1 MRPASVTRR
10 APSGTP
16 AGALLV
22 VTAIVSTALIAAV
35 SFPSTLLAQ
44 QSSSAHTARAQRIRA
59 NASTSTNA
67 STNALPRDARD
78 QARDENGARARDV
91 ARAAQDR
98 WVDSV
103 LATLSLHDKVAQLVW
118 PWMLGDYVA
127 ADDPAY
133 LRSLSLVRDQ
143 HVGGIIM
150 SVGSPT
156 EIAEKINALQRAAP
170 VPLLVSA
177 DLETG
182 AAFRARGGYF
192 LPNAIDLGGSTQFP
206 YQMGVGATRDTTL
219 AYAMGRVTALEGR
232 AMGIEMAFAPVLD
245 VNNNPRNPVIGPR
258 SFGEDPREVAALGS
272 AFIRGVQQ
280 HGEFAVAKHFPGHG
294 DTEQNSHLELARV
307 MAPRAQLDTLELAPF
322 RAGIASGVQGIMTFH
337 GYIPALDTAQIAA
350 TLNPH
355 IMTDL
360 LRTQLGFKGLVVT
373 DALDMG
379 GVLGNLGMEE
389 ATMRAFEAGA
399 DVLLMPSD
407 PVRAIDAVAN
417 GVRSGRFTQARLD
430 QSVRRILALKYEA
443 GLARDRFVNLDS
455 MRAVVS
461 DSANLAVAQLVAER
475 AITLAK
481 DSLNAVP
488 LTLPKSAHVVSIT
501 IAPPTDLGA
510 GRTFDAELR
519 AAYPNLVSV
528 TLAPQTVYDRTVGA
542 AGNSKYVAAPRP
554 AFAPGAVENALRA
567 ADGADAVIVSYYLSG
582 SSSTATLASPVGYQ
596 ELIAGAEQR
605 TPRFVLASFGT
616 PYVLTD
622 ANAPAYLVAW
632 GPWAPQQRAAAR
644 ALLGLAPITG
654 AMPVSV
660 PPLLPRWANVQ
671 RPASSTAA
679 AAVTTH

>member
-1 MRPASVTRR
+1 MMS
-10 APSGTP
+10 
-16 AGALLV
+16 
-22 VTAIVSTALIAAV
+22 
-35 SFPSTLLAQ
+35 
-44 QSSSAHTARAQRIRA
+44 
-59 NASTSTNA
+59 
-67 STNALPRDARD
+67 
-78 QARDENGARARDV
+78 
-91 ARAAQDR
+91 AQDR

-103 LATLSLHDKVAQLVW
+103 LATLSLRDKVAQLVW

-127 ADDPAY
+127 ADDPVYARA
-133 LRSLSLVRDQ
+133 LALVRDQ
-143 HVGGIIM
+143 HIGGIIM

-156 EIAEKINALQRAAP
+156 EIAEKINSLQRAAP
-170 VPLLVSA
+170 LPLLVAS
-177 DLETG
+177 DFETG
-182 AAFRARGGYF
+182 TAFRARGGYF

-232 AMGIEMAFAPVLD
+232 AMGVQMTFSPVLD

-258 SFGEDPREVAALGS
+258 SFGEDPRQVAALGS
-272 AFIRGVQQ
+272 AYIRGVQE
-280 HGEFAVAKHFPGHG
+280 HGEIAVGKHFPGHG

-307 MAPRAQLDTLELAPF
+307 MAPRAQLDTLELVPF

-337 GYIPALDTAQIAA
+337 GYIPALDTTQIAA
-350 TLNPH
+350 TLNPR

-430 QSVRRILALKYEA
+430 QSVRRILAMKYES
-443 GLARDRFVNLDS
+443 GLARNRYVNLDS
-455 MRAVVS
+455 MRAVVA
-461 DSANLAVAQLVAER
+461 DSANLAVARLVAER

-481 DSLNAVP
+481 DSLNTVP
-488 LTLPKSAHVVSIT
+488 FTLPKTARIVSIT
-501 IAPPTDLGA
+501 IAAPSDLGA
-510 GRTFDAELR
+510 GRTFDAELH

-528 TLAPQTVYDRTVGA
+528 TLAPQTVYDQTAGAA
-542 AGNSKYVAAPRP
+542 AGNSKYVASPRP
-554 AFAPGAVENALRA
+554 AFAPGTVENALRA

-582 SSSTATLASPVGYQ
+582 SSSTATLASPVGYP
-596 ELIAGAEQR
+596 ELIAGLQQR
-605 TPRFVLASFGT
+605 TPKFVLASFGT

-671 RPASSTAA
+671 RSVAPASAPATSST
-679 AAVTTH
+679 H

>member
-1 MRPASVTRR
+1 MRLASLTRR
-10 APSGTP
+10 APGG
-16 AGALLV
+16 GALFV
-22 VTAIVSTALIAAV
+22 IASIAAAAATPC
-35 SFPSTLLAQ
+35 PSTLSAQ
-44 QSSSAHTARAQRIRA
+44 QSSRVRTAWADSAWA
-59 NASTSTNA
+59 
-67 STNALPRDARD
+67 
-78 QARDENGARARDV
+78 
-91 ARAAQDR
+91 
-98 WVDSV
+98 DSV
-103 LATLSLHDKVAQLVW
+103 IATLSLRDKVAQLVW

-127 ADDPAY
+127 ADDPVWQ
-133 LRSLSLVRDQ
+133 RSLTLVREQ

-170 VPLLVSA
+170 LPLLVSA

-192 LPNAIDLGGSTQFP
+192 LPNAIDLGGATQFP

-258 SFGEDPREVAALGS
+258 SFGEDPRQVAALGS
-272 AFIRGVQQ
+272 AFIRGVQE
-280 HGEFAVAKHFPGHG
+280 HGEFAVGKHFPGHG

-307 MAPRAQLDTLELAPF
+307 MAPRAQLDTLELVPF
-322 RAGIASGVQGIMTFH
+322 RAGIASGVRGIMTFH
-337 GYIPALDTAQIAA
+337 GYVPALDTARIAA
-350 TLNPH
+350 TLNPR
-355 IMTDL
+355 IMTEL
-360 LRTQLGFKGLVVT
+360 LRTQLGFRGLVVT

-379 GVLGNLGMEE
+379 GVLGTLGMEE

-417 GVRSGRFTQARLD
+417 GVRSGRFTEARLD
-430 QSVRRILALKYEA
+430 RSVRRILVLKHEA
-443 GLARDRFVNLDS
+443 GLARDRYTNLDS
-455 MRAVVS
+455 MRAVVG
-461 DSANLAVAQLVAER
+461 DMANLAIARIVSER
-475 AITLAK
+475 AITLAS
-481 DSLNAVP
+481 DSLNTVP
-488 LTLPKSAHVVSIT
+488 LTLPKTARVVSIT
-501 IAPPTDLGA
+501 IAAPSDLGA

-519 AAYPNLVSV
+519 SAYPNLVSV
-528 TLAPQTVYDRTVGA
+528 TLAPQTVFDRTAGAA
-542 AGNSKYVAAPRP
+542 AGNATYVAAPRP
-554 AFAPGAVENALRA
+554 AFLPGAVDNALRA
-567 ADGADAVIVSYYLSG
+567 ADRADAVIVSYYLSG
-582 SSSTATLASPVGYQ
+582 SSSTATLASPVGYP
-596 ELIAGAEQR
+596 ELIAALEQR

-616 PYVLTD
+616 PYVLAD

-654 AMPVSV
+654 AMPISV

-671 RPASSTAA
+671 RPVASPAA
-679 AAVTTH
+679 RVNTH

>member
-1 MRPASVTRR
+1 MRLTSTFASITRR
-10 APSGTP
+10 APG
-16 AGALLV
+16 GALITAV
-22 VTAIVSTALIAAV
+22 AIVTAAV
-35 SFPSTLLAQ
+35 SPCVSTLSAQ
-44 QSSSAHTARAQRIRA
+44 QSSGVHTRRVQAIAQQLAQNSA
-59 NASTSTNA
+59 
-67 STNALPRDARD
+67 
-78 QARDENGARARDV
+78 QAGAAV
-91 ARAAQDR
+91 SAQDH

-103 LATLSLHDKVAQLVW
+103 LTTLSLRDKVAQLVW

-127 ADDPAY
+127 SDDPAW
-133 LRSLSLVRDQ
+133 LRSLTLVRDQ

-170 VPLLVSA
+170 LPLLVSA

-192 LPNAIDLGGSTQFP
+192 LPNGIDLGGSTQFP

-258 SFGEDPREVAALGS
+258 SFGEDPRQVAALGS
-272 AFIRGVQQ
+272 AFIRGLQAN
-280 HGEFAVAKHFPGHG
+280 GEFAVGKHFPGHG

-307 MAPRAQLDTLELAPF
+307 MAPRKQLDTLELVPF
-322 RAGIASGVQGIMTFH
+322 RAGIASGARGIMTFH
-337 GYIPALDTAQIAA
+337 GYIPALDTTQIAA
-350 TLNPH
+350 TLNPR

-360 LRTQLGFKGLVVT
+360 LRTQLGFRGLVVT

-417 GVRSGRFTQARLD
+417 GVRTGRFTQARLD
-430 QSVRRILALKYEA
+430 QSVRRILELKYEA
-443 GLARDRFVNLDS
+443 GLARNRYVSPDS
-455 MRAVVS
+455 MRAVVG
-461 DSANLAVAQLVAER
+461 DSANLAIARLVAER

-481 DSLNAVP
+481 DSLNSVP
-488 LTLPKSAHVVSIT
+488 FALPKTARVVSIT
-501 IAPPTDLGA
+501 IAAPSDLGA
-510 GRTFDAELR
+510 GRTLDADLR
-519 AAYPNLVSV
+519 GAYPNLVSV
-528 TLAPQTVYDRTVGA
+528 ALTPQTVFDNTAGAA
-542 AGNSKYVAAPRP
+542 AGNSKYVASPRP
-554 AFAPGAVENALRA
+554 AFIPGAVENALRA

-582 SSSTATLASPVGYQ
+582 SSSTATLASPVGYP
-596 ELIAGAEQR
+596 ELIAGLQQR

-616 PYVLTD
+616 PYVLAD

-632 GPWAPQQRAAAR
+632 GPWAPQQHAAAR

-671 RPASSTAA
+671 RTSISLPVS
-679 AAVTTH
+679 VTTH